1 MDMKKI
7 FRRLWKTLLGMVL
20 FMGLTTGCAV
30 LTSEG
35 DFSTEAIIAAEHVPA
50 ETYYADLLVQLPQND
65 RLRTADTGVRLDGA
79 EISENSE
86 IFRYDTDNY
95 VSASLHYGYAEQISF
110 PEHPNENL
118 LETDIRFSGNTK
130 DGRFSRGK
138 YFTQIPSFRI
148 AYVSQDGRVLGV
160 TDPAEKRT
168 HMLDLR
174 GVSFRTDGKAAHY
187 DIVMGDDWNTAATV
201 LAVEM
206 VLLFIFVIIAVPV
219 YAIAGAVSWR
229 RSRKAMIAEI
239 EQHAAQDHD
248 SGEQP

>member
-1 MDMKKI
+1 MKK
-7 FRRLWKTLLGMVL
+7 RLGCFLTALLCIVL
-20 FMGLTTGCAV
+20 FMAGTTGCTV
-30 LTSEG
+30 LK
-35 DFSTEAIIAAEHVPA
+35 TEHHFQDTVQITAQNVPTG
-50 ETYYADLLVQLPQND
+50 TYYADLLVKLPEKD
-65 RLRTADTGVRLDGA
+65 RLRVADTGVRLEGTD
-79 EISENSE
+79 ITENSE
-86 IFRYDTDNY
+86 IFRYQTDGY

-168 HMLDLR
+168 HMLDLQ

-239 EQHAAQDHD
+239 AQHAAQDHD